1 MLVVLYASS
10 IVTSIS
16 GVVWTTFSVA
26 IAIAISTISAA
37 MRRGTSPG
45 SSRLRTI

>member
-1 MLVVLYASS
+1 MLVVLYRSS

-16 GVVWTTFSVA
+16 GVVWTTLSVV
-26 IAIAISTISAA
+26 IAISTISAA

>member
-1 MLVVLYASS
+1 LSVV
-10 IVTSIS
+10 
-16 GVVWTTFSVA
+16 
-26 IAIAISTISAA
+26 IAISTISAA

>member
-1 MLVVLYASS
+1 MLVVLDPSS
-10 IVTSIS
+10 VVTSIS
-16 GVVWTTFSVA
+16 GVVWTTFSVV
-26 IAIAISTISAA
+26 IAISPISAA